1 MKLRQLTA
9 PEIYRS
15 GIDVNERNSFKMLA
29 SAKAYKVLS
38 STIYKYKIRAIIR
51 ETSTNAIDG
60 HMIIGNMNSFDVH
73 LPTVVEP
80 FYSIRDYGIGLSD
93 SDVQDKATVYFLSD
107 KTESSDAIGSLG
119 LGFKSPFSYSD
130 TFTIVSWFEGVK
142 RTYVAY
148 MENGEPFVNLIEEI
162 SSSEP
167 TGVEIVVPVKQE
179 DIKEWETEAARVY
192 ESFMT
197 IRPNFVGVQLDI
209 NYQPKESNRADGL
222 IIHQTKNYKGVY
234 ARMAG
239 IMYPI
244 DRELYKNTLLDL
256 YTNKERV
263 YIFEFA
269 NGDLDFMPSR
279 EELSLDKITKKA
291 IMDRIES
298 VNSQYHINLLKAY
311 KKFKTIRE
319 KVAFYLGKTNLTNY
333 IDNNKDFHING
344 EPICNFVPRVTDTKA
359 IKKFEISGFWA
370 NIHGD
375 SRRCDYKVLGYR
387 QFETQSRINITKLIS
402 PQNQIK
408 LYVVD
413 MDTTIYK
420 PALSGYCILNNIDS
434 IKFIN
439 KPYHEDQKQIFDEF
453 VKYCHF
459 EEDNIVYL
467 KASEM
472 IEEVK
477 AYEKKFPK
485 SSRVKQPREYDPR
498 PKAPNAFMYKLIDGF
513 VKKEELY
520 LTKKEFL
527 ELPPTL
533 GIRYYGICDYYP
545 LNHDNCLFNLD
556 ELNTIN
562 NGVMRSMM
570 QKTGIHSVIHIRNS
584 LWKWIPESNIS
595 CLQDELFRLYKN
607 ASAKLKPNGYSCI
620 GNGFKYT
627 RTLYNTFGIT
637 LERLVKNR
645 YDETNFSMLKFL
657 TGYVSNQYL
666 YNDNVESVSDK
677 FFYKLVQKY
686 QLNREEMNTRVINA
700 FEKFKELNPLLYGVI
715 HSVVDGNWSCTN
727 EIRSEIAKEDFA
739 KLIRWK

>member
-15 GIDVNERNSFKMLA
+15 GIDVNERNGFKMLA

-60 HMIIGNMNSFDVH
+60 HMVIGNMNSFDVH

-107 KTESSDAIGSLG
+107 KTESNDAIGSLG

-130 TFTIVSWFEGVK
+130 TFTIVSWFDGVK

-148 MENGEPFVNLIEEI
+148 MENGEPFVSLIEEI
-162 SSSEP
+162 ASNEP
-167 TGVEIVVPVKQE
+167 TGVEIVVPAKQE

-197 IRPNFVGVQLDI
+197 IRPNFVGVQLEI
-209 NYQPKESNRADGL
+209 NYQPKESDRDDGL
-222 IIHQTKNYKGVY
+222 IVHQTKYHKGVY

-256 YTNKERV
+256 YTSNERA

-291 IMDRIES
+291 IMKRIKG
-298 VNSQYHINLLKAY
+298 VNGQYHINLLNAY
-311 KKFKTIRE
+311 SKFKTIRE
-319 KVAFYLGKTNLTNY
+319 KVEFYLRKTNLKTY
-333 IDNNKDFHING
+333 LDSKSDFHING
-344 EPICNFVPRVTDTKA
+344 EPISNFVPRETNTSV
-359 IKKFEISGFWA
+359 IEEFELNGFWA

-375 SRRCDYKVLGYR
+375 SRRCEYKVLRYR
-387 QFETQSRINITKLIS
+387 QFETQSRISITKLIS
-402 PQNQIK
+402 PQQQIK

-413 MDTTIYK
+413 MDVTAYK
-420 PALSGYCILNNIDS
+420 SVLAGYCILNKIDS

-439 KPYHEDQKQIFDEF
+439 KPYYEEQKQKFDAF
-453 VKYCHF
+453 VKYCHY
-459 EEDNIVYL
+459 EEDDIVYL

-485 SSRVKQPREYDPR
+485 TSRAKQPREYDPR
-498 PKAPNAFMYKLIDGF
+498 PKAPNAFMFKLVDGL
-513 VKKEELY
+513 VKKEDLY

-527 ELPPTL
+527 KLPPTF
-533 GIRYYGICDYYP
+533 GIRYYGISDYYP
-545 LNHDNCLFNLD
+545 LNQDNYLFNLG
-556 ELNTIN
+556 ELSTVN

-627 RTLYNTFGIT
+627 RSLYNTFGIT
-637 LERLVKNR
+637 LDRLVKNR

-657 TGYVSNQYL
+657 TGYVSGQYFC
-666 YNDNVESVSDK
+666 DEDGVSNK
-677 FFYKLVQKY
+677 VFYKMVQKY
-686 QLNREEMNTRVINA
+686 LVNREEMNTRVVEA

-715 HSVVDGNWSCTN
+715 YSLVDGNWSCTS